1 MHAYLQKKEKESAG
15 IKRNGVRRKDRG
27 EEKRNNG
34 EGNRTGIPA
43 QLKERMEQ
51 HTGVSLGDVRV
62 HYHSDLPARLDALA
76 YTQGNQVYIGA
87 GQERH
92 LPHELGHVVQQ
103 KLGKVRADTRH
114 ESGVLMN
121 TDAKLEREADEIGA
135 LRGGWQGG
143 LHKSGKG
150 NVYGGDVSVQRKIE
164 PQSEELDYGALIGA
178 VKGRMNKDYNKAYSK
193 PIVDFYRRMRES
205 SYPFTNEEIL
215 ANIVT
220 ANWDLKDTGKVLA
233 AKMELEKQAEL
244 DLRYGGERGHMVS
257 RHIEISDED
266 LRARVEG
273 ARGIPRASAFAPG
286 IKGKDQALHSLEK
299 LQPILENLLR
309 AVMQMVGNVLV
320 QDMQRIKGMR
330 VQDVKTYLSNEYGI
344 DFDTEMEEE
353 KGEFSIRYQYYLAK
367 DNRKQEFTLTVDY
380 SVEVDRIFQKLVREK
395 DRPGKAKREYETAHV
410 YRGRNKPYI
419 KVNSATKEADIEN
432 LVEQS
437 GIDLVGVTFY

>member
-1 MHAYLQKKEKESAG
+1 MRDSGAE
-15 IKRNGVRRKDRG
+15 
-27 EEKRNNG
+27 
-34 EGNRTGIPA
+34 NRTGIPT

-51 HTGVSLGDVRV
+51 HTGLSLNDVRV

-135 LRGGWQGG
+135 LQGALQGG
-143 LHKSGKG
+143 LHERTNG
-150 NVYGGDVSVQRKIE
+150 NSYDGDASVQRKIK
-164 PQSEELDYGALIGA
+164 PQSEELDNGALIGF
-178 VKGRMNKDYNKAYSK
+178 VRGRMNKKYKDAYRNQ
-193 PIVDFYRRMRES
+193 IVDFYRRMRES

-215 ANIVT
+215 ENIVT
-220 ANWDLKDTGKVLA
+220 ANWNHADTGELLA
-233 AKMELEKQAEL
+233 AEMEQEKQAEL
-244 DLRYGGERGHMVS
+244 DRRYGGERGHMVS

-286 IKGKDQALHSLEK
+286 IKGKDQALYSLEK
-299 LQPILENLLR
+299 LQPVLENLLR
-309 AVMQMVGNVLV
+309 DVMQRVGNVLV
-320 QDMQRIKGMR
+320 RDMEYIKDIGKD
-330 VQDVKTYLSNEYGI
+330 DVIAYLSNEYGI
-344 DFDTEMEEE
+344 DFNTEMIEEN
-353 KGEFSIRYQYYLAK
+353 GEFTVHYQYLLQK
-367 DNRKQEFTLTVDY
+367 KRQEFTLTVDY

-395 DRPGKAKREYETAHV
+395 DRPGKARRAYEAAHV
-410 YRGRNKPYI
+410 YRGRNKPCI
-419 KVNSATKEADIEN
+419 KVDPATTEADIEN